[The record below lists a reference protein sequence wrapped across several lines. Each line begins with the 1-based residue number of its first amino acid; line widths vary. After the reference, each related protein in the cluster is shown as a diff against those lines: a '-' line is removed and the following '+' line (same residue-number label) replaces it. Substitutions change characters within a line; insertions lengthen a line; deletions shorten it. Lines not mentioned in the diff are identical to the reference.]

1 MMTMK
6 ITGERFLG
14 MAVPVIAVVM
24 PTLGFHRRIDKLLL
38 MEGTLMLVLSR
49 NVGQQVNIG
58 NDVVIT
64 ILEVKRK
71 RARLGI
77 TGPPTLP
84 IHRGEIYEQ
93 IEASALES
101 CSAETFKDK
110 D

>member
-1 MMTMK
+1 
-6 ITGERFLG
+6 
-14 MAVPVIAVVM
+14 
-24 PTLGFHRRIDKLLL
+24 
-38 MEGTLMLVLSR
+38 MLVLSR

-84 IHRGEIYEQ
+84 IHRGEIFER
-93 IEASALES
+93 IEGSALEPS
-101 CSAETFKDK
+101 PTETLRTKD
-110 D
+110 